1 MQNHRVKNVTHHSRP
16 NSAVSSDSARGKGV
30 VMVSILA
37 VVLFAGAV
45 FGLGLDYLLHPQRF
59 PLKHINVEGE
69 LINTHPSQVQK
80 AIAQVI
86 SSSNILRVDVS
97 KAVAAAQALPWVENA
112 KINRRWPDT
121 LEVRVNERVIS
132 ARWNIDSWLDQTGV
146 AVTLPDYND
155 ESLPK
160 LRGADGSEK
169 EVLKKYRL
177 FEKIV
182 VKYGLTVMELSRS
195 ERGSWNV
202 HLQAINSGAQE
213 TALADDQGTDRES
226 FKVILGRNDPSN
238 RVERFGRL
246 YSERFHKVA
255 DQISVVDMRYPDGV
269 SVRWV
274 DKTPRLNEVIK
285 LKNS

>member
-1 MQNHRVKNVTHHSRP
+1 MQNHRVKNVTHHGRS
-16 NSAVSSDSARGKGV
+16 NNAVSSDSARGNGV

-132 ARWNIDSWLDQTGV
+132 ARWNVDSWLDQTGF
-146 AVTLPDYND
+146 AVTLPDYSD

-226 FKVILGRNDPSN
+226 FKVILGRNDPAN

-246 YSERFHKVA
+246 YSERFHTVA

-274 DKTPRLNEVIK
+274 DKTPRLNGVIK

>member
-1 MQNHRVKNVTHHSRP
+1 MQNQRYQNVTHHGRP
-16 NSAVSSDSARGKGV
+16 NSAVSSDMARGRGV
-30 VMVSILA
+30 IVVSILA

-112 KINRRWPDT
+112 RINRRWPDT

-132 ARWNIDSWLDQTGV
+132 ARWNVDRWLDQAGV
-146 AVTLPDYND
+146 AVTLPDHTD
-155 ESLPK
+155 ESLPQ
-160 LRGADGSEK
+160 LRGANGSEK

-177 FEKIV
+177 FEKTV
-182 VKYGLTVMELSRS
+182 SKYGLTVMELSRS

-202 HLQAINSGAQE
+202 HLQAVKNGEEE
-213 TALADDQGTDRES
+213 TALADDQDADPKTI
-226 FKVILGRNDPSN
+226 KVILGRNDPAN

-246 YSERFHKVA
+246 YSEQFHEVA

-274 DKTPRLNEVIK
+274 DKTPRLNGVIK

>member
-1 MQNHRVKNVTHHSRP
+1 MQNQRYQDVTQHVRP
-16 NSAVSSDSARGKGV
+16 SSASGSDSARGRGV
-30 VMVSILA
+30 IVVSILA

-69 LINTHPSQVQK
+69 LVNTHPSQIQK

-112 KINRRWPDT
+112 RISRKWPDT

-132 ARWNIDSWLDQTGV
+132 ARWNADKWLDQAGV
-146 AVTLPDYND
+146 VVTLPNHTD
-155 ESLPK
+155 ESLPQ
-160 LRGADGSEK
+160 LRGAIGSEK
-169 EVLKKYRL
+169 EVLKKYRK
-177 FEKIV
+177 FEKNV
-182 VKYGLTVMELSRS
+182 RKYGLEVMELSRS
-195 ERGSWNV
+195 ERGSWDA
-202 HLQAINSGAQE
+202 HLRAVRDGGDKK
-213 TALADDQGTDRES
+213 ALVDDQEADLGTI
-226 FKVILGRNDPSN
+226 KVILGRNHPAN

-246 YSERFHKVA
+246 YSELFHNVA

-274 DKTPRLNEVIK
+274 DKKPRLNGVIK
-285 LKNS
+285 LKSS

>member
-1 MQNHRVKNVTHHSRP
+1 MRNQLHQDITQHVRP
-16 NSAVSSDSARGKGV
+16 NSAISSDSNRGRGV
-30 VMVSILA
+30 IVVSILA

-69 LINTHPSQVQK
+69 LVNTHPSQIQK

-112 KINRRWPDT
+112 RISRKWPDT

-132 ARWNIDSWLDQTGV
+132 ARWNVGQWLDQAGV
-146 AVTLPDYND
+146 VVTLPNHTD
-155 ESLPK
+155 ESLPQ
-160 LRGADGSEK
+160 LHGANGSEK
-169 EVLKKYRL
+169 EVLKTYRK
-177 FEKIV
+177 FEKNFR
-182 VKYGLTVMELSRS
+182 KYGLKVMELSRS

-202 HLQAINSGAQE
+202 HLRAVE
-213 TALADDQGTDRES
+213 DDEALVEGQDIVPKTI
-226 FKVILGRNDPSN
+226 KVILGRNDPVN

-246 YSERFHKVA
+246 FSELFHDVA

-269 SVRWV
+269 SVRWA
-274 DKTPRLNEVIK
+274 DKKPRLDGVIK

>member
-1 MQNHRVKNVTHHSRP
+1 MQNQRYQDVTQHVRP
-16 NSAVSSDSARGKGV
+16 SSATSSDSSRGRGV
-30 VMVSILA
+30 VVVSILA

-69 LINTHPSQVQK
+69 LVNTHPSQIQK

-112 KINRRWPDT
+112 RISRKWPDT

-132 ARWNIDSWLDQTGV
+132 ARWNTDRWLDQAGV
-146 AVTLPDYND
+146 VVTLPNHTD
-155 ESLPK
+155 ESLPQ
-160 LRGADGSEK
+160 LRGTSGSER
-169 EVLKKYRL
+169 EVLKKYRI
-177 FEKIV
+177 FENNV
-182 VKYGLTVMELSRS
+182 RKYGLKVTKLSRS

-202 HLQAINSGAQE
+202 HLQPVRDGE
-213 TALADDQGTDRES
+213 DGTALVNGQEEEPKTIE
-226 FKVILGRNDPSN
+226 VILGRNDPAN

-246 YSERFHKVA
+246 YSELFHDVA
-255 DQISVVDMRYPDGV
+255 DRISVVDMRYPDGV
-269 SVRWV
+269 SVRWA
-274 DKTPRLNEVIK
+274 DKKPRLNGVIK

>member
-1 MQNHRVKNVTHHSRP
+1 MQNHQVKNITHHGRP
-16 NSAVSSDSARGKGV
+16 NSAVSSDSARGNGV

-132 ARWNIDSWLDQTGV
+132 ARWNVDSWLDQTGV

-160 LRGADGSEK
+160 LRGADGSQK

-182 VKYGLTVMELSRS
+182 GKYGLTVMELSRS

-202 HLQAINSGAQE
+202 HLQAINSEAQE

-226 FKVILGRNDPSN
+226 FKVILGRNDPAN

-246 YSERFHKVA
+246 YSERFHNVV

-274 DKTPRLNEVIK
+274 DKTPRLNGVIK